1 MVDYDTTCFALA
13 KEINSLLMFDLTRYR
28 GDVYLRY
35 NPTDGIYVCVGDGTD
50 EIVYRYNRRWEAM
63 TIEELA
69 DDLRN
74 NLRRVPFFPVNPN
87 SGQRLLE
94 RIDSDLR
101 KLLVLAF
108 FCYVALC

>member
-13 KEINSLLMFDLTRYR
+13 KEINSLLMFDLPHD
-28 GDVYLRY
+28 DVCLRY
-35 NPTDGIYVCVGDGTD
+35 NPTDGIYVCVGSGTD
-50 EIVYRYNRRWEAM
+50 EIVYRYDRRWEAM
-63 TIEELA
+63 TVDELA
-69 DDLRN
+69 ADLRN

-108 FCYVALC
+108 FCYVALM